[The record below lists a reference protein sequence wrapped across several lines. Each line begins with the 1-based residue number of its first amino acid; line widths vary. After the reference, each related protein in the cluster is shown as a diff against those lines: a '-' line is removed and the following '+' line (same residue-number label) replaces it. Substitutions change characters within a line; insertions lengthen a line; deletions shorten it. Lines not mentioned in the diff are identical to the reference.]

1 MLWKGWAMKRSRTA
15 MRGLMGGMAITALI
29 YPWFSS
35 PVEAAPRYSWRAD
48 AAITATLAERAP
60 PPAGFSRIPA
70 EPGSFAEWL
79 RGLPFKP
86 PDAKVHLHDG
96 RPKWNQEN
104 HVAVIDIDTG
114 ARDLQQCADAVM
126 RLRAEYLLSAG
137 RARDIAFNYT
147 DGKRQPFRGNPSDY
161 KGFRRYMDRIFSFAG
176 SYSLERELRPV
187 PLAEMRIG
195 DVFIKGGFPGH
206 AVLVV
211 DMAADEK
218 TGEKR
223 FLIMQ
228 SFMPAQDMHVLKN
241 PKTTDGTPWYAVP
254 GEGQQ
259 LVTPEWIFPAGTLR
273 RFRD

>member
-1 MLWKGWAMKRSRTA
+1 MKRAWMATRI
-15 MRGLMGGMAITALI
+15 LLGGMAVAVLI
-29 YPWFSS
+29 LDSSSS
-35 PVEAAPRYSWRAD
+35 PAEAAPRYPWRGE
-48 AAITATLAERAP
+48 AAITASLAERTA
-60 PPAGFSRIPA
+60 PPAGFKRIPA

-79 RGLPFKP
+79 RGLPIKP
-86 PDAKVHLHDG
+86 PDAQVHLHDG

-114 ARDLQQCADAVM
+114 TRDLQQCADAIM
-126 RLRAEYLLSAG
+126 RLRAEYLLGAG
-137 RARDIAFNYT
+137 RVRDIAFNYT
-147 DGKRQPFRGNPSDY
+147 DGKRQPFTGSPADY

-211 DMAADEK
+211 DMAAHET

-241 PKTTDGTPWYAVP
+241 PKSTDGTPWYAVP
-254 GEGQQ
+254 GKDQQ
-259 LVTPEWIFPAGTLR
+259 FITPEWVFPAGTLR
-273 RFRD
+273 RFKD